1 MELRQV
7 VDKYRSVASGFG
19 IPVPLAA
26 FGLSREETERI
37 FSVFDEDYHISRF
50 FHFSLNP
57 TTEPG
62 GPPIVAYTINGFP
75 HTHVSLDAEIETI
88 L

>member
-1 MELRQV
+1 MELRHIV
-7 VDKYRSVASGFG
+7 EKYRGLAKAFGVA
-19 IPVPLAA
+19 VPLAA
-26 FGLSREETERI
+26 FGLGREETERI
-37 FSVFDEDYHISRF
+37 FSVFDEDYHISRY

-62 GPPIVAYTINGFP
+62 GPPVVAYQINGFP
-75 HTHVSLDAEIETI
+75 HTHVAMDAEIEAI